1 MPRLVRLLV
10 PIGVA
15 VAATSPL
22 VAQNRSTRLP
32 AAAAIQRAAETITA
46 TQFRD
51 RVGVISD
58 DSMRGRDTPSPELD
72 RTAAYIAAEFQR
84 LGLRPGGDSGSYI
97 QRYRLRRT
105 QIDTA
110 SYIAFTGRGV
120 TSRLRLG
127 RDFGVAQGQAP
138 DSGITAPVV
147 LISGIPSDS
156 ARPFGDVTIRGSVVL
171 HAVSAQ
177 QVMQGQAA
185 LNNLVTRGLFGGAR
199 AYVILVGSPLPPPL
213 TQLMQASERPQ
224 SELAGPGGAP
234 PFQIPPIVIARDS
247 GAFEALRAA
256 GVDVAT
262 LFSPTGGSVRALDGF
277 TAALNARR
285 IVLGESSAPNVVG
298 VIEGS
303 DPQLRGEALVY
314 SAHMDHLGVGRPVDG
329 DSIFNGADDNAS
341 GTAGVVELAE
351 AFASLSP
358 RPRRSMVFL
367 AVSGEEKGLWGSS
380 YYTQHPAVPLAQT
393 VADFT
398 LDMIGRNW
406 RDTVSALGQPYSTLG
421 EALVRV
427 AGAHPELNMRVVGDL
442 WPQENYFYRSDHI
455 NFARRGVPVLSFSS
469 GDHPDYHRVTD
480 SVEKIDAEKT
490 ARIIRLVF
498 YLGVDVANAD
508 ARPQWDPA
516 SRRQI
521 VQGPGN

>member
-1 MPRLVRLLV
+1 MSHVR
-10 PIGVA
+10 VA
-15 VAATSPL
+15 LAAL
-22 VAQNRSTRLP
+22 ALC
-32 AAAAIQRAAETITA
+32 AAAAAPLAAQAAPPAPSAPALRRAAETITESDVRRRIA
-46 TQFRD
+46 L
-51 RVGVISD
+51 ISD

-72 RTAAYIAAEFQR
+72 KTAAYIAAEFQR

-105 QIDTA
+105 QMDTA
-110 SYIAFTGRGV
+110 SYVALTARGV
-120 TSRLRLG
+120 TSRLSLG
-127 RDFGVAQGQAP
+127 RDFGVVQGAAP

-156 ARPFGDVTIRGSVVL
+156 ARPFGDATIRGSVVL
-171 HAVSAQ
+171 HAVTGQ

-185 LNNLVTRGLFGGAR
+185 LGSLLMRGMLGGAR
-199 AYVILVGSPLPPPL
+199 SWILLVGSPLPPPIA
-213 TQLMQASERPQ
+213 QLMQASARPQ
-224 SELAGPGGAP
+224 SELAGPAGAP
-234 PFQIPPIVIARDS
+234 QFQIPPIMMAGDS
-247 GAFEALRAA
+247 VAFGALRAA

-262 LFSPTGGSVRALDGF
+262 LFSAEGGSVRMPEGL
-277 TAALNARR
+277 TATIAARR
-285 IVLGESSAPNVVG
+285 LVLGESSAPNVVG
-298 VIEGS
+298 VLEGS
-303 DPQLRGEALVY
+303 DPQLRSEALVY

-341 GTAGVVELAE
+341 GTVGVVELAE

-380 YYTQHPAVPLAQT
+380 YYAQHPTVPLAQT

-398 LDMIGRNW
+398 LDMISRNW

-421 EALVRV
+421 EALIRV

-455 NFARRGVPVLSFSS
+455 NFARRGVPVLAFSS
-469 GDHPDYHRVTD
+469 GDNPDYHRVTD
-480 SVEKIDAEKT
+480 SVDKIDAEKT
-490 ARIIRLVF
+490 ARIIRLAF

-508 ARPQWDPA
+508 ARPQWDPE
-516 SRRQI
+516 SRRRI
-521 VQGPGN
+521 AQGPGN